1 MGSLS
6 RKGRERVTQL
16 TSGGSGRLLGC
27 LSGRLLELYLVR
39 SGEER
44 ERVRRRKKK
53 KMQKKKVAGEDE
65 TGLLDEASLSLTA
78 AEEIPFL
85 TSISSRDKIRSFD
98 IQSRPLNQV
107 MVALGLH
114 SNSIQVHM
122 LDMETT
128 PPGHTL
134 LHSITAPGHR
144 TDVRAVC
151 FSGDDRAIAS
161 GSANSIKI
169 WSRSSRSCLHT
180 MESGHVLS
188 LTFVPGDQHIVV
200 GTKTGQVQLYEVGSG
215 DLLQEVGAH
224 SGAVWSVD
232 VSPDRRG
239 LVTGSADHDV
249 KFWDFELISDPTSHQ
264 RRLSLCHVR
273 TLKMAEEVLCVCHS
287 PNGRLLA
294 VALLDSTVKIFF
306 TDSLKFFLSLYG
318 HKLPVLSMD
327 ITSDST
333 LLATCSSDK
342 NIRIWGLDF
351 GDCHKSL
358 FAHDDSV
365 MGVKFVPDTHLLFSC
380 GKDRVVKC
388 WDADSFDHI
397 MTLEGHCGEVWCL
410 AVSRDGSTLV
420 TGSHDHS
427 LRLWEKTEEPLILS
441 EEREKAREAQFEEA
455 AAEGEETTLPG
466 EQGEGEVLK
475 AGRKTMETVRSAE
488 QLMEALAVYREEKVK
503 GQEWEEESQLE
514 RREVPRPKPHPLLVA
529 MGDITVW
536 VFRA

>member
-1 MGSLS
+1 
-6 RKGRERVTQL
+6 
-16 TSGGSGRLLGC
+16 
-27 LSGRLLELYLVR
+27 
-39 SGEER
+39 
-44 ERVRRRKKK
+44 
-53 KMQKKKVAGEDE
+53 
-65 TGLLDEASLSLTA
+65 
-78 AEEIPFL
+78 
-85 TSISSRDKIRSFD
+85 
-98 IQSRPLNQV
+98 
-107 MVALGLH
+107 
-114 SNSIQVHM
+114 
-122 LDMETT
+122 
-128 PPGHTL
+128 
-134 LHSITAPGHR
+134 
-144 TDVRAVC
+144 
-151 FSGDDRAIAS
+151 
-161 GSANSIKI
+161 
-169 WSRSSRSCLHT
+169 
-180 MESGHVLS
+180 
-188 LTFVPGDQHIVV
+188 
-200 GTKTGQVQLYEVGSG
+200 
-215 DLLQEVGAH
+215 
-224 SGAVWSVD
+224 
-232 VSPDRRG
+232 
-239 LVTGSADHDV
+239 
-249 KFWDFELISDPTSHQ
+249 
-264 RRLSLCHVR
+264 
-273 TLKMAEEVLCVCHS
+273 MAEEVLCVCHS